1 MLSVRSFLLTISSAL
16 LIHNVNALNNQSTSE
31 INYVTA
37 EQELSER
44 KLSQQELSQREL
56 SQQKLS
62 QREPQTKNKDFGVT
76 DFLSKTFNH
85 PLYARETLPCH
96 LHDLQALLNQ
106 GRIVPNPVPYS
117 KALFKLFGNKIK
129 GAPYV
134 SAYGLLELLEQLPTS
149 LDYLKELKPI
159 DVTSA
164 HYYDELHNLLYDAF
178 LTKFDDL
185 KANPNVFFTMLTNN
199 VVTLVSKNLTKPM
212 LEITRNETLIDLQP
226 VFVRFLDTTI
236 NKLMWNTKEAANIWI
251 TTKGIATELESLYDK
266 EFISDLT
273 DLDDLY
279 WTLIHRFALFLD
291 LSANKLPLELLH
303 EMHNEVVSGNL
314 VFLSI
319 AEQEPYLETKK
330 YVLERALTGAISKR
344 LSYEHDVFI
353 A

>member
-1 MLSVRSFLLTISSAL
+1 MLSLRSFLLTISSVL
-16 LIHNVNALNNQSTSE
+16 LIHNVNALNNQSTSK
-31 INYVTA
+31 INYVTT
-37 EQELSER
+37 EQELSQR
-44 KLSQQELSQREL
+44 NLSQQELP
-56 SQQKLS
+56 QQ
-62 QREPQTKNKDFGVT
+62 EPQNKNKDFGVT

-96 LHDLQALLNQ
+96 FHDLQSLLHQ

-199 VVTLVSKNLTKPM
+199 VITLVSKNLTKPTI
-212 LEITRNETLIDLQP
+212 EITRNETLVDVQP
-226 VFVRFLDTTI
+226 VFIRFLDTTL
-236 NKLMWNTKEAANIWI
+236 NKLMWNTKEPEHIWRA
-251 TTKGIATELESLYDK
+251 TKGIATELESLYDK
-266 EFISDLT
+266 EFISEFS

-303 EMHNEVVSGNL
+303 DMHNEVVSGNL
-314 VFLSI
+314 VLVSLQ
-319 AEQEPYLETKK
+319 EQEPYLQTKK
-330 YVLERALTGAISKR
+330 QVLEAALTSAISKR
-344 LSYEHDVFI
+344 LSYEHGIFI
-353 A
+353 Q

>member
-1 MLSVRSFLLTISSAL
+1 MLSLRKTLLIISSAL
-16 LIHNVNALNNQSTSE
+16 LIHNANAKDNQSTTQIKPAITPQE
-31 INYVTA
+31 LP
-37 EQELSER
+37 EQELSQ
-44 KLSQQELSQREL
+44 KAQQTQ
-56 SQQKLS
+56 
-62 QREPQTKNKDFGVT
+62 NKDFGIT
-76 DFLSKTFNH
+76 DFLKLTFNH
-85 PLYARETLPCH
+85 PLYARETIPCH

-134 SAYGLLELLEQLPTS
+134 SAYGLLELLEQLPLS
-149 LDYLKELKPI
+149 LDYLKELKPL

-178 LTKFDDL
+178 LTKFDEL
-185 KANPNVFFTMLTNN
+185 KENPNVFFTMLTNN
-199 VVTLVSKNLTKPM
+199 VINLVSKNLTKPTI
-212 LEITRNETLIDLQP
+212 EIIHNETLIDIQP
-226 VFVRFLDTTI
+226 IFIRFLDTAL
-236 NKLMWNTKEAANIWI
+236 NKLMWNTKEAENIWI

-266 EFISDLT
+266 EFIHELS

-303 EMHNEVVSGNL
+303 DMHNEVVSGNL
-314 VFLSI
+314 IFLSI
-319 AEQEPYLETKK
+319 KEQEPYLQTKK
-330 YVLERALTGAISKR
+330 HVLEAALTSAISKR
-344 LSYEHDVFI
+344 LSYEHGLFI

>member
-16 LIHNVNALNNQSTSE
+16 LIHNANADNNQSTTKTDRES
-31 INYVTA
+31 IQ
-37 EQELSER
+37 QEP
-44 KLSQQELSQREL
+44 SQRELSQREL
-56 SQQKLS
+56 FQQ
-62 QREPQTKNKDFGVT
+62 EPKPNKDFGVT
-76 DFLSKTFNH
+76 DFLSKILNNRFY
-85 PLYARETLPCH
+85 PIETLPCH
-96 LHDLQALLNQ
+96 LRDLQTLLNQ
-106 GRIVPNPVPYS
+106 GRFVPNPVPYT

-129 GAPYV
+129 GAPYM
-134 SAYGLLELLEQLPTS
+134 SAYGLLELLEQLPIS

-164 HYYDELHNLLYDAF
+164 KYYDELHNLLYDAF

-199 VVTLVSKNLTKPM
+199 VITLVSKNLTKST

-226 VFVRFLDTTI
+226 VFVRFIDTSL
-236 NKLMWNTKEAANIWI
+236 NKLMWNTKEPENIWR

-266 EFISDLT
+266 EFISDLS

-291 LSANKLPLELLH
+291 LSANKLSLELLH

-319 AEQEPYLETKK
+319 AEQEPYLQTKK
-330 YVLERALTGAISKR
+330 QVLEAALVSAISKR
-344 LSYEHDVFI
+344 LSYEHGIFI

>member
-1 MLSVRSFLLTISSAL
+1 MFSLRSLLLSVLSAL
-16 LIHNVNALNNQSTSE
+16 LIHNANALNNQSTTKTDRE
-31 INYVTA
+31 II
-37 EQELSER
+37 
-44 KLSQQELSQREL
+44 QQETSQRDLSQREL
-56 SQQKLS
+56 SKRELFQE
-62 QREPQTKNKDFGVT
+62 EPQTKNKDFGVT
-76 DFLSKTFNH
+76 DFLKLTFNH
-85 PLYARETLPCH
+85 QLYARETLPCH
-96 LHDLQALLNQ
+96 LRDLQALLNQ
-106 GRIVPNPVPYS
+106 GRFVPNPVPYS

-129 GAPYV
+129 GAPYM

-164 HYYDELHNLLYDAF
+164 QYYDELHNLLYDAF

-199 VVTLVSKNLTKPM
+199 VITLVSKNLTKPTV
-212 LEITRNETLIDLQP
+212 EITRNETLVDVQP
-226 VFVRFLDTTI
+226 VFIRFLDTTL
-236 NKLMWNTKEAANIWI
+236 NKLMWNTKEPEHIWR

-266 EFISDLT
+266 EFIGDLS

-319 AEQEPYLETKK
+319 QEQEPYLQTKK
-330 YVLERALTGAISKR
+330 QVLEAALTSAISKR
-344 LSYEHDVFI
+344 LSYEHGIFI